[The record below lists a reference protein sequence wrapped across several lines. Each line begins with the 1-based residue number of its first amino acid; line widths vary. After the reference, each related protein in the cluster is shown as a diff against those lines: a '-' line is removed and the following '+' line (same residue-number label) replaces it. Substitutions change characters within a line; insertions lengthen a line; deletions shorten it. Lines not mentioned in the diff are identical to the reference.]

1 MSYETIYLI
10 SQNTP
15 KSETLCC
22 ISGIISVI
30 ICSIYVPGNMEI
42 VCGEGEWVIFNHPL
56 PHLCVYSTAASS
68 TFNQGF
74 EKAGYV
80 QRHT

>member
-1 MSYETIYLI
+1 
-10 SQNTP
+10 
-15 KSETLCC
+15 
-22 ISGIISVI
+22 
-30 ICSIYVPGNMEI
+30 MEI
-42 VCGEGEWVIFNHPL
+42 VCEEGEWVIFNHSL
-56 PHLCVYSTAASS
+56 PHLCAYSTAASS

>member
-1 MSYETIYLI
+1 
-10 SQNTP
+10 
-15 KSETLCC
+15 
-22 ISGIISVI
+22 
-30 ICSIYVPGNMEI
+30 MEI
-42 VCGEGEWVIFNHPL
+42 VWGEGEWVISNHSLPL
-56 PHLCVYSTAASS
+56 LCAYSAAASS